1 MDFLACTALRP
12 LMPLD
17 GVRTLVGTH
26 GLIPDEEGY
35 LAGLPEG
42 VGCRMDVEE
51 RVGTVSFRRGFP
63 SDIAVQGLWMGMTLT
78 AARRVRSTL
87 DAVPEAIRIFDPILE
102 IAEYHDATDDGHW
115 LHVFVVDGVIQCIE
129 ICNRNAVYSPLPAVA
144 RLIGHRVRKR

>member
-1 MDFLACTALRP
+1 MDVLKYTALRP

-35 LAGLPEG
+35 LAGFPDG

-63 SDIAVQGLWMGMTLT
+63 SDIAIQGLCMGMTLT

-87 DAVPEAIRIFDPILE
+87 DVVPEAIRIFDPILE
-102 IAEYHDATDDGHW
+102 ITEYHDATDEGHW
-115 LHVFVVDGVIQCIE
+115 LHVFVVDDVIQCIE
-129 ICNRNAVYSPLPAVA
+129 ICSPKAVYSPLLAVA
-144 RLIGHRVRKR
+144 RLIGIRQRKR